1 MYDNSTNKDFESM
14 DIDFHDLIN
23 DEIVIISLK
32 ENLIRNNIKDPFFD
46 YYKYLKMTTSENNI
60 PNKASEDNKLIS
72 KNETI
77 SEIDNKEQI
86 NKTKVN
92 LFFIL
97 YNGCDYKDEYKEII
111 INRYIKAKRLI
122 IQNYWIKEGKI
133 QFDKKQ
139 YRYMKIFNKQNIVSF
154 IDGSDVIIV
163 DKPSKKIIMTLN
175 KENLLSESEFIAKNK
190 NVKNIKDDIK
200 LLESKTKERS
210 QSVKS
215 MNIIMDSNSSKESI
229 NNMDNNTMSMDS
241 QDILSFGSESKELD
255 DSDKE
260 IKGIRFYS
268 QNKRYIFLDL
278 YSKEIDGIFTLH
290 NKINIIEGQKDLM
303 TGLKELLPNNN
314 KYDINNDIKSHIIYK
329 NFDDS
334 YIKKDEPFIL
344 EVKKSMDTLPELL
357 NQIKNISKV
366 VKNLYDG
373 KLPSLI
379 IGIICCYSETQVKA
393 QQSFLKLKKGDETFL
408 DHIINIIKENKV
420 HVIIGAIKDEQILNY
435 PLGIPDFDIEGK
447 NLQTRIDIFYM
458 NDHLKKL
465 SDNEMDSI
473 YKKYTKIYESLT
485 YEPFSIENYDKLL
498 KNNKNLKETITKME
512 KDNSAIQQKYN
523 QMEKEKNDIQQKYN
537 QIEKKYNQMEKDNI
551 EKNSIIENLMKKLQ
565 YYESNYP
572 TKNDEV
578 MDKKEDNEPN
588 SKKDY

>member
-23 DEIVIISLK
+23 DEIAIISLK

-86 NKTKVN
+86 NETKVN

-163 DKPSKKIIMTLN
+163 DKTSKKIIMTLN
-175 KENLLSESEFIAKNK
+175 KENLLSESEFISKNK

-523 QMEKEKNDIQQKYN
+523 QMEK
-537 QIEKKYNQMEKDNI
+537 KYNQMEK

-565 YYESNYP
+565 YYESTYP

>member
-241 QDILSFGSESKELD
+241 QDILSFGTESKELD

-366 VKNLYDG
+366 VRNLYDG

-435 PLGIPDFDIEGK
+435 PLGVPDFDIEGK

-473 YKKYTKIYESLT
+473 YKKYKKIYESLT
-485 YEPFSIENYDKLL
+485 YEPFSIKNYDKLL

-512 KDNSAIQQKYN
+512 KDNSALQQKYN